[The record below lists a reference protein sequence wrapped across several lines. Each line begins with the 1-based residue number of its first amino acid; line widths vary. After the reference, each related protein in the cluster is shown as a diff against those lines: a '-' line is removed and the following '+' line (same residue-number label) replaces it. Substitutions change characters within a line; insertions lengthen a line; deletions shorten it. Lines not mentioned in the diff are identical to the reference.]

1 MIVTAPDK
9 AEQTAETVSVFLAGS
24 IENGAASPWQQSVAS
39 EIDKMGDVAIFN
51 PRREHWD
58 PSWSQSPNNPEL
70 REQITWEL
78 ANLMNADIVFFYF
91 EVGTM
96 APISLLELGLCLG
109 EGKNVIVVC
118 DPGFWRE
125 ANVHVTTAFFK
136 ENVMRTR
143 LFTDMAE
150 GIAALK
156 REVAVYSL
164 SRVLTSERF

>member
-1 MIVTAPDK
+1 MIVTAPQVATSNDG
-9 AEQTAETVSVFLAGS
+9 EVTVFLAGS

-39 EIDKMGDVAIFN
+39 EVDKIGNVTIFN

-58 PSWSQSPNNPEL
+58 PTWSQSPKNPEL

-125 ANVHVTTAFFK
+125 ANVHVTTAFFE
-136 ENVMRTR
+136 ENVLRTR
-143 LFTDMAE
+143 LFTDMTD

-156 REVAVYSL
+156 RVVAMYLL
-164 SRVLTSERF
+164 SREQF